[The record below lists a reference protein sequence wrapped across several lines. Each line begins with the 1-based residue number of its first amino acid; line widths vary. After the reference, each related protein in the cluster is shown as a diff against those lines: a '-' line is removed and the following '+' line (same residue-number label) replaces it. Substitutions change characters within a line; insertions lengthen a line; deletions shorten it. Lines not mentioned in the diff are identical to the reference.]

1 MKKIA
6 ILFLVNLLFSIAI
19 AHGQP
24 VRIAYLQSDI
34 HQLPCWVALEK
45 LGRFGERVF

>member
-1 MKKIA
+1 MGKIV
-6 ILFLVNLLFSIAI
+6 LLSLVNFLFFVTV

-34 HQLPCWVALEK
+34 HQLPCWVALDK
-45 LGRFGERVF
+45 GIL